1 MKSICI
7 AYIKTW
13 KSLLFYSFPPSLSIY
28 FDRSADQPTDRERPV
43 GERSEMFFFSSFGS
57 WIFTSSLLLCLSA
70 ALSYIVWVFISSSPH
85 SISPFSVV
93 QIERNWTWTL
103 ETELKVICR
112 VFFFL
117 ASSCH
122 NLLLHLLFLLKWF
135 LFFLCSLISTYFLR
149 FCVHWKW
156 FLRRA
161 GERRKRKGKGIPIQV
176 PSPIKWPKTV

>member
-103 ETELKVICR
+103 KLNWKWYA
-112 VFFFL
+112 VFSL
-117 ASSCH
+117 A
-122 NLLLHLLFLLKWF
+122 LLHLHLLLLLLLFLWNDF
-135 LFFLCSLISTYFLR
+135 YFLCSLISIYCLCFYCL
-149 FCVHWKW
+149 CVCACT
-156 FLRRA
+156 L
-161 GERRKRKGKGIPIQV
+161 
-176 PSPIKWPKTV
+176 